1 MKPDL
6 IDVDLVRGESW
17 ISQHVMQVKPG
28 PEETIQIAQIGS
40 FVEVKAIL
48 VQIRTG
54 IPAFFFL
61 KKNAKL

>member
-54 IPAFFFL
+54 IPTFFF
-61 KKNAKL
+61 